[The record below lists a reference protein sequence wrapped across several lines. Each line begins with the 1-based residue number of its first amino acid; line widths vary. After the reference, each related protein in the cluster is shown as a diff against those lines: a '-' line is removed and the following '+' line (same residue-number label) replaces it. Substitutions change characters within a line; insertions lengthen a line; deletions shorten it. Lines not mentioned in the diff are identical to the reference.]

1 VNTRA
6 GAVQIFKEAAGLTGA
21 GPRAGK
27 AGRCDGEAR
36 AAGAGKLFNLAFG
49 LGDECSASVNGDD
62 EAPLTQDF
70 HSAPDGLVAASV
82 VLGQRAF
89 GQKPRAWPQFAGG
102 DPGGD
107 VVGDLGIRE
116 VGITAAA
123 RFKIA
128 HSTT

>member
-1 VNTRA
+1 M
-6 GAVQIFKEAAGLTGA
+6 
-21 GPRAGK
+21 
-27 AGRCDGEAR
+27 
-36 AAGAGKLFNLAFG
+36 
-49 LGDECSASVNGDD
+49 NGDD

-70 HSAPDGLVAASV
+70 HSAPDGLVAAPV

-89 GQKPRAWPQFAGG
+89 GQKPRARPQFTGG

-107 VVGDLGIRE
+107 VVGDLGIRK

-123 RFKIA
+123 RFKIT

>member
-1 VNTRA
+1 M
-6 GAVQIFKEAAGLTGA
+6 GATSGE
-21 GPRAGK
+21 
-27 AGRCDGEAR
+27 AGRGNSEAR
-36 AAGAGKLFNLAFG
+36 AAGGKAVYLVFD

-89 GQKPRAWPQFAGG
+89 GQEPRAWPQFTGG

-116 VGITAAA
+116 IGITAAA

>member
-1 VNTRA
+1 MKPPVAMPTTCNGEA
-6 GAVQIFKEAAGLTGA
+6 GAV
-21 GPRAGK
+21 
-27 AGRCDGEAR
+27 
-36 AAGAGKLFNLAFG
+36 GAGKLFDLAFG

-89 GQKPRAWPQFAGG
+89 GQKPRAWPQLAGG

-107 VVGDLGIRE
+107 VVGDLGIGK